1 MGSLL
6 AEKLVY
12 FLQKMLILNPSFQGE
27 TQFYAYFLFYILI
40 ILVKCLTFQIL
51 SRGISMYFS
60 ILTGLKMDVSI
71 AEKFVTFC

>member
-40 ILVKCLTFQIL
+40 ILVKCLSFQIL
-51 SRGISMYFS
+51 SRGILRIYFS
-60 ILTGLKMDVSI
+60 ILTGFKNGRLNS
-71 AEKFVTFC
+71 